1 MGELNYK
8 LVSSDSELQAAFE
21 VRRQV
26 FVKEQNISE
35 DLTFDGHDRQ
45 ALHMVVMDGER
56 VIGTARV
63 LFSSNNQ
70 AKLERM
76 AILKP
81 FRRRG
86 IGRRIICYLIEE
98 LSKRQ
103 VEQVVLHAQYVVVAF
118 YKSCGF
124 EESGLPFCEAGIK
137 HLKMQRRL
145 RLARLSRQPPT

>member
-1 MGELNYK
+1 MCEFNYK
-8 LVSSDSELQAAFE
+8 LVSSDRELKAAFE

-35 DLTFDGHDRQ
+35 DLTFDSHDRQ

-56 VIGTARV
+56 AIGTARV
-63 LFSSNNQ
+63 LLLSNNQ

-103 VEQVVLHAQYVVVAF
+103 VEQVLLHAQYAVVAF

-124 EESGLPFCEAGIK
+124 EESGSPFCEVGIK
-137 HLKMQRRL
+137 HVKMQRRL
-145 RLARLSRQPPT
+145 RLV

>member
-1 MGELNYK
+1 MAELNYK
-8 LVSSDSELQAAFE
+8 LVSSDSELKAAFE

-56 VIGTARV
+56 AIGTARV
-63 LFSSNNQ
+63 LFLSNNQ

-86 IGRRIICYLIEE
+86 IGRRVICYLIEE
-98 LSKRQ
+98 LSKKQ
-103 VEQVVLHAQYVVVAF
+103 VGQVVLHAQYAVVAF

-124 EESGLPFCEAGIK
+124 EESGPPFCEAGIK
-137 HLKMQRRL
+137 HVKMQRRL
-145 RLARLSRQPPT
+145 RLV

>member
-1 MGELNYK
+1 MKELIYK
-8 LVSSDSELQAAFE
+8 FVENERELKGAFE

-26 FVKEQNISE
+26 FTEEQNVPE
-35 DLTFDGHDRQ
+35 ALEFDRHDRE
-45 ALHMVVMDGER
+45 ALHVVVKDGEG

-63 LFSSNNQ
+63 LFLANSQ

-86 IGRRIICYLIEE
+86 IGRGIISFLNEE
-98 LSKRQ
+98 LKNRGVAQ
-103 VEQVVLHAQYVVVAF
+103 VILHAQCAAAAF

-124 EESGLPFCEAGIK
+124 EESSSPFWEVGIK
-137 HLKMQRRL
+137 HIKMQKRL
-145 RLARLSRQPPT
+145 

>member
-1 MGELNYK
+1 MGGLNYK
-8 LVSSDSELQAAFE
+8 LVSSDSELKAAFE
-21 VRRQV
+21 VRRLV

-35 DLTFDGHDRQ
+35 DLTFDDHDRQ

-56 VIGTARV
+56 AIGTARV
-63 LFSSNNQ
+63 LFLSNNQ

-103 VEQVVLHAQYVVVAF
+103 VEQIVLHAQYAVVAF

-137 HLKMQRRL
+137 HVKMQRRL
-145 RLARLSRQPPT
+145 

>member
-8 LVSSDSELQAAFE
+8 LVSSDSELKAAFE
-21 VRRQV
+21 VRWQV

-56 VIGTARV
+56 AIGTARV
-63 LFSSNNQ
+63 LFLSNNQ

-98 LSKRQ
+98 LNKRQ
-103 VEQVVLHAQYVVVAF
+103 VEQVVLHAQYAVVAF

-137 HLKMQRRL
+137 HVKMQRRL
-145 RLARLSRQPPT
+145 RLI